1 MDNQQRNT
9 TDLKVLFS
17 SLIIKP
23 ISLSMESFKKISK
36 LSNSQISLK
45 YKKQIDTNSS
55 FEIGKKSKF
64 SSEEDSFQAFEKRDK
79 PNFILNTNDI
89 NLEEQKKIYI
99 EKIGDLPTDEIN
111 LNYMKNEKHQYITQ
125 NYYFLIF
132 YWKLLHG
139 ILIIFNIILSYHLY
153 YLFEDNILKYSD
165 TYSVIIFIIITS
177 TFFSD
182 VICLCNLML
191 GKPIYVCNEFL
202 NYLLIISFIFIFGCL
217 TMCHLILKKNIYHY
231 LIEKT
236 KYKKIFESM
245 LIIILVTLLLTFKM
259 KEYYQDYQDNLP
271 IKYSFLPDKEEVE
284 KLKQNFENKK
294 VININSE
301 EIDNDYKNFEII

>member
-45 YKKQIDTNSS
+45 YKKQIDTKSS

-79 PNFILNTNDI
+79 SNFILNTNDI
-89 NLEEQKKIYI
+89 NLEEQKKMYI

-132 YWKLLHG
+132 YWKLLHE

-182 VICLCNLML
+182 V
-191 GKPIYVCNEFL
+191 
-202 NYLLIISFIFIFGCL
+202 IISFIFIFGCL

-294 VININSE
+294 IMDINSE
-301 EIDNDYKNFEII
+301 EIDNEL